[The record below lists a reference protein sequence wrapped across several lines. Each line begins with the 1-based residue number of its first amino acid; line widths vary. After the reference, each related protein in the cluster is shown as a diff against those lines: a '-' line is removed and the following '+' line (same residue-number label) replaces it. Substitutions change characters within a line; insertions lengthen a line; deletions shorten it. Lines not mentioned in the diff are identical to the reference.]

1 MGRAVPGE
9 PDQGRRSSRGS
20 GPGAPGRMGRQG
32 TELADEGLV
41 AACAAT
47 AIMLV
52 YSAPTPGTGSR
63 YLDGG
68 VAHESKALSVIS
80 VRDAVAGSGRRGV
93 GETVLEATVSS
104 ISLAGFAD
112 PRVAGY
118 LAPLARGALREEPSA
133 RILVGLGHE
142 EIAPFARALEVAG
155 GHEDL
160 AGALS
165 YALGAGKDATLR
177 DAMRFSAARHALA
190 REYARDFEV
199 TRELARPALL
209 SSLSRADSVR
219 GALVQAYL
227 EVLSEVPDLD
237 VAGRAGRQE
246 AEEVSRMAHGVLKAG
261 GVHSRRGLEGIA
273 NLDGLLRAD
282 PRLAPSAT
290 EPPVIAAAFLV
301 ALEHGP
307 GSLSSRLRP
316 ATGYGK
322 GR

>member
-1 MGRAVPGE
+1 LMGP
-9 PDQGRRSSRGS
+9 
-20 GPGAPGRMGRQG
+20 QG
-32 TELADEGLV
+32 TEFVPEGPV

-47 AIMLV
+47 ALMLV

-63 YLDGG
+63 YLDGR
-68 VAHESKALSVIS
+68 VAHESKVLSVVC
-80 VRDAVAGSGRRGV
+80 VRDALAGSGRRGV

-104 ISLAGFAD
+104 ISFTGFAD
-112 PRVAGY
+112 PRAVAY
-118 LAPLARGALREEPSA
+118 LAPLARGAQREEPSA
-133 RILVGLGHE
+133 RVLAGLGHD

-155 GHEDL
+155 GEEAL

-177 DAMRFSAARHALA
+177 DAMRYSASRHALA

-199 TRELARPALL
+199 TRELARPALI
-209 SSLSRADSVR
+209 SALSRADSVR
-219 GALVQAYL
+219 GAVVQAYI

-237 VAGRAGRQE
+237 VANRAGRQE

-273 NLDGLLRAD
+273 NLGGLLRAD
-282 PRLAPSAT
+282 SRLSPTTT
-290 EPPVIAAAFLV
+290 EYPVIAAAFLV
-301 ALEHGP
+301 ALEYGADA
-307 GSLSSRLRP
+307 LSHRLRP
-316 ATGYGK
+316 AA